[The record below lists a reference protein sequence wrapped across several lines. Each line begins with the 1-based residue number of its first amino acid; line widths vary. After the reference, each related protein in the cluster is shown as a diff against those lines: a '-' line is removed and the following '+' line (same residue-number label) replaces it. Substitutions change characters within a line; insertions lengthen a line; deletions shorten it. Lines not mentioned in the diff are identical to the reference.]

1 MLFIIISC
9 ILINQGISE
18 AMRSILAYL
27 SYTVHFQSVFQIRIQ
42 VFWIRI
48 SDPVFTEKFKVKHN
62 FIFLL
67 NLTTV
72 KWFKNA

>member
-42 VFWIRI
+42 VFWIWIRI
-48 SDPVFTEKFKVKHN
+48 SDPVFTEKFEVITFYF
-62 FIFLL
+62 FIKF
-67 NLTTV
+67 N
-72 KWFKNA
+72 